1 MFRIAEVPLGDGL
14 MGVSP
19 IPGRSGGYESD
30 VAAVLRWEPDLVLT
44 MVTRFELDHAG
55 AGNLGGDLE
64 AAGVNWRHLG
74 VPDMGAPPPETAALW
89 PEASAL
95 AHDLLGQ
102 GGRVLTHCYGGCG
115 RAGMAAMRL
124 MVEAGEEADHAL
136 ERLRDARPCAVQSEA
151 QRAWAAIPAFERR
164 GWTP

>member
-1 MFRIAEVPLGDGL
+1 MFRIAEVSLGAGML
-14 MGVSP
+14 GICP
-19 IPGRSGGYESD
+19 IPGRLGAYESD
-30 VAAVLRWEPDLVLT
+30 ISAVLRWGPDLVLT
-44 MVTRFELDHAG
+44 MVTAFELDHAG
-55 AGNLGGDLE
+55 AEALGGDLAVAE
-64 AAGVNWRHLG
+64 VGWRHLG

-95 AHDLLGQ
+95 AHDLLGR

-124 MVEAGEEADHAL
+124 MVEAGEEADYAL

-151 QRAWAAIPAFERR
+151 QRAWAAIPAYERR